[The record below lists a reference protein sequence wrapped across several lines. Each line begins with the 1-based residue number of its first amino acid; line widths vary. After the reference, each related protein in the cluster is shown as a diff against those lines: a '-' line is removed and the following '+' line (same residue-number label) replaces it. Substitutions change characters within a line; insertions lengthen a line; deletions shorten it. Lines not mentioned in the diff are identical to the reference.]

1 MVGSGVCGDGA
12 AMAGEVVVAGKL
24 VDDGLEIG
32 RGLRASQEGCS
43 NRSDGL
49 GPRLE
54 VVPAGN
60 GRDGLAVQ
68 ETTTKAE
75 EMGTT
80 DAQTG
85 GGLGGVDRAG
95 VEVVEGAMDEFL
107 GQSMADLALFA
118 WGHTGAAPGSCADGG
133 NGGMPRVGRGTSLQ
147 EACCSSSRPDVAS
160 SCRPSRPRS
169 VGLPSR
175 SFRRP
180 GCTSPGRSWAA

>member
-1 MVGSGVCGDGA
+1 MGAGVCGDGA

-24 VDDGLEIG
+24 VDDELEIG
-32 RGLRASQEGCS
+32 RGLRASQKGCS

-49 GPRLE
+49 GPRLK

-68 ETTTKAE
+68 VTTTKAE

-107 GQSMADLALFA
+107 GQSMADLALFS
-118 WGHTGAAPGSCADGG
+118 WGHTGAARGSCADGG
-133 NGGMPRVGRGTSLQ
+133 NGGMPRVG
-147 EACCSSSRPDVAS
+147 
-160 SCRPSRPRS
+160 
-169 VGLPSR
+169 
-175 SFRRP
+175 
-180 GCTSPGRSWAA
+180 